1 MQKNTTKNLTISET
15 HTHSNNKIFI
25 KHVWWLDAL
34 LFIGG
39 TILLG
44 EIATLLGGKMFSF
57 EGYQMP
63 PATAPKV
70 LFPIMWSLIYIA
82 IGVSTFLMWRDKD
95 IKSHDRKINLI
106 VYFVH
111 MFFNI
116 MWPLLFFRLN
126 IPIVSAILLAVIVI
140 SACVVMYRYFVCNLP
155 AGIIFNLYTLW
166 LIYAMYINLV
176 LVLINF

>member
-63 PATAPKV
+63 PATVPKIV
-70 LFPIMWSLIYIA
+70 FP
-82 IGVSTFLMWRDKD
+82 
-95 IKSHDRKINLI
+95 
-106 VYFVH
+106 
-111 MFFNI
+111 
-116 MWPLLFFRLN
+116 FRLF
-126 IPIVSAILLAVIVI
+126 AFYRILHQA
-140 SACVVMYRYFVCNLP
+140 
-155 AGIIFNLYTLW
+155 
-166 LIYAMYINLV
+166 
-176 LVLINF
+176 